1 MAPIPL
7 RMALVYRE
15 PGVVETPGVATYE
28 IDGVVPVISPTAFV
42 HPQAS
47 LIGDVI
53 VEEGCY
59 IGPFASL
66 RGDFGRITI
75 GAGSNVQDSCVVHSF
90 PGADATLHPESH
102 IGHGA
107 VLHGCTVHSLAMVGM
122 NAVVM
127 DGAVV
132 GEHALIA
139 ANSFVPAEFAVPARS
154 MVAGNPAK
162 VIRELDETTLAWKAR
177 GVRVYQ
183 DLARRSLASLKPCEP
198 LTSVEADRPRVSTTS
213 EVSQPLHSYRRGASE
228 KNA

>member
-1 MAPIPL
+1 
-7 RMALVYRE
+7 
-15 PGVVETPGVATYE
+15 VATYE

-90 PGADATLHPESH
+90 PGADCTLQRESH

-139 ANSFVPAEFAVPARS
+139 ANSFVPAEFAVPPRS

-183 DLARRSLASLKPCEP
+183 DLARRSLSSLKPCEP
-198 LTSVEADRPRVSTTS
+198 LTAVEADRARVSTTS
-213 EVSQPLHSYRRGASE
+213 EVSQPLRAYRRGA
-228 KNA
+228 ARTDA

>member
-1 MAPIPL
+1 M
-7 RMALVYRE
+7 
-15 PGVVETPGVATYE
+15 ATYE
-28 IDGVVPVISPTAFV
+28 IDGVVPVISPSAFV

-59 IGPFASL
+59 VGPFASL

-75 GAGSNVQDSCVVHSF
+75 GAGSNVQDGCVLHSF
-90 PGADATLHPESH
+90 PGADCTLQPQSH

-122 NAVVM
+122 NSVVM

-139 ANSFVPAEFAVPARS
+139 ANSFVPAEFVVPSRS

-183 DLARRSLASLKPCEP
+183 DLAQRSLASLKPCEP
-198 LTSVEADRPRVSTTS
+198 LAAMEPGRARVSTTS
-213 EVSQPLHSYRRGASE
+213 EVSQPLNTYRRQGSDAGST
-228 KNA
+228 